1 MLNNYIFKTKMI
13 ITAIL
18 KDIIDAFKNWLRDQQ
33 PELIPI
39 PVKRDQKQD
48 TPNPMNRFMVFAL
61 IMFTLIL
68 STNSISANPINES
81 GSTQDQPKSIL
92 FLGDSITAGYGLDQ
106 SQAFPAL
113 IQDKIDALNLKYT
126 VVNAGLSGETSSGGL
141 RRVGWLFRSNVD
153 ILVLELGAN
162 DGLRGIDLSVT
173 KSNLQQIID
182 KARESN
188 PDVRIIVAGMQV
200 PPNLG
205 QSYTN
210 EFRQIFP
217 DLAKKNNAKLIPFIL
232 EGVAGDP
239 TLNLSDGIHPNIEG
253 QKILADNVWKVLRP
267 LLK

>member
-1 MLNNYIFKTKMI
+1 MT

-39 PVKRDQKQD
+39 PVKREQKQEN
-48 TPNPMNRFMVFAL
+48 PNPMNRFIVFGL
-61 IMFTLIL
+61 IFFTFIFSSASIL
-68 STNSISANPINES
+68 AKSGNDTNP
-81 GSTQDQPKSIL
+81 TQDQPKTIL

-113 IQDKIDALNLKYT
+113 IQDKIDASNLKYT

-141 RRVGWLFRSNVD
+141 RRVGWLFRSKVD
-153 ILVLELGAN
+153 VLILELGAN

-182 KARESN
+182 KAREAN
-188 PDVRIIVAGMQV
+188 PQIEIIVAGMQV

-205 QSYTN
+205 QAYTN

-217 DLAKKNNAKLIPFIL
+217 DLAKNNNAKLIPFIL
-232 EGVAGDP
+232 EDVAGEP
-239 TLNLSDGIHPNIEG
+239 TLNLSDGIHPNVEG
-253 QKILADNVWKVLRP
+253 QKILANNVWKVLRP
-267 LLK
+267 MLK

>member
-1 MLNNYIFKTKMI
+1 MRIVPI
-13 ITAIL
+13 I
-18 KDIIDAFKNWLRDQQ
+18 KEIIEAFKNWLSDQQ

-39 PVKRDQKQD
+39 PVNRDQNQD
-48 TPNPMNRFMVFAL
+48 KTNPMSRFIAFIPVFV
-61 IMFTLIL
+61 IL
-68 STNSISANPINES
+68 LLLPAFVIANPIEGNN
-81 GSTQDQPKSIL
+81 GNQDKSKSIL

-113 IQDKIDALNLKYT
+113 IQSKIDDLGLEYT

-141 RRVGWLFRSNVD
+141 RRVGWLLRSKVD
-153 ILVLELGAN
+153 VLVLELGAN

-182 KARESN
+182 QARKAN
-188 PDVRIIVAGMQV
+188 PNVSIIVAGMQV

-239 TLNLSDGIHPNIEG
+239 TLNLSDGIHPNVEG

-267 LLK
+267 ILN

>member
-1 MLNNYIFKTKMI
+1 MI
-13 ITAIL
+13 ITAII

-39 PVKRDQKQD
+39 PVNHDQKQGKLS
-48 TPNPMNRFMVFAL
+48 PLSRAMVCGLVFGIFVLSSASIFAK
-61 IMFTLIL
+61 
-68 STNSISANPINES
+68 SATES
-81 GSTQDQPKSIL
+81 ESTQNQPKSIL

-113 IQDKIDALNLKYT
+113 IQNKIDALSLNYT
-126 VVNAGLSGETSSGGL
+126 VINAGLSGETSSGGL
-141 RRVGWLFRSNVD
+141 RRVGWLFRSKVD
-153 ILVLELGAN
+153 VLVLELGAN

-182 KARESN
+182 KAREAN
-188 PDVRIIVAGMQV
+188 PEVSIIVAGMQV

-217 DLAKKNNAKLIPFIL
+217 DLARKNNAQLIPFIL
-232 EGVAGDP
+232 EGVAGEP
-239 TLNLSDGIHPNIEG
+239 TLNLSDGIHPNVDG
-253 QKILADNVWKVLRP
+253 QKILAENVWKVLRP
-267 LLK
+267 ILK

>member
-1 MLNNYIFKTKMI
+1 MRIVPI
-13 ITAIL
+13 I
-18 KDIIDAFKNWLRDQQ
+18 KEIIEAFKNWLSDQQ

-39 PVKRDQKQD
+39 PVKRDQNQD
-48 TPNPMNRFMVFAL
+48 RTNPMSRFMAFIPVFV
-61 IMFTLIL
+61 ILIL
-68 STNSISANPINES
+68 LPAFVIANPIEGNN
-81 GSTQDQPKSIL
+81 GYQDKPKSIL

-113 IQDKIDALNLKYT
+113 IQSKIDDLGLEYT

-141 RRVGWLFRSNVD
+141 RRVGWLLRSKVD
-153 ILVLELGAN
+153 VLVLELGAN

-182 KARESN
+182 QARKAN
-188 PDVRIIVAGMQV
+188 PNVSIIVAGMQV

-239 TLNLSDGIHPNIEG
+239 TLNLSDGIHPNVEG

-267 LLK
+267 ILN

>member
-1 MLNNYIFKTKMI
+1 MSISAI
-13 ITAIL
+13 I
-18 KDIIDAFKNWLRDQQ
+18 KEIIDAFKNWLRDQQ
-33 PELIPI
+33 PELIPV
-39 PVKRDQKQD
+39 PVKREESQK
-48 TPNPMNRFMVFAL
+48 NPRPGTRSFAFGLIVFM
-61 IMFTLIL
+61 LIL
-68 STNSISANPINES
+68 SLDLISAKPSMDEKSKQNP
-81 GSTQDQPKSIL
+81 PKSIL

-113 IQDKIDALNLKYT
+113 IQDKIDALNLNYT

-141 RRVGWLFRSNVD
+141 RRVGWLFRSKVD

-182 KARESN
+182 KAREAN
-188 PDVRIIVAGMQV
+188 PTVKIIIAGMQV

-205 QSYTN
+205 QTYTN

-232 EGVAGDP
+232 EGVAGEP

-253 QKILADNVWKVLRP
+253 QKILADNVWKVLYP
-267 LLK
+267 MIK

>member
-1 MLNNYIFKTKMI
+1 MLTLTLCLIVFSTVPYTANAIDRYAVPQNETKT
-13 ITAIL
+13 
-18 KDIIDAFKNWLRDQQ
+18 
-33 PELIPI
+33 
-39 PVKRDQKQD
+39 
-48 TPNPMNRFMVFAL
+48 
-61 IMFTLIL
+61 
-68 STNSISANPINES
+68 
-81 GSTQDQPKSIL
+81 IL

-113 IQDKIDALNLKYT
+113 LQERIDKLGKKYI

-141 RRVGWLFRSNVD
+141 RRIGWLLRSKVD

-182 KARESN
+182 RTRESN
-188 PDVRIIVAGMQV
+188 PDVVIIIAGMQV

-210 EFRQIFP
+210 EFRQMFP

-232 EGVAGDP
+232 DGVAGDP
-239 TLNLSDGIHPNIEG
+239 KLNLSDGIHPNVDG
-253 QKILADNVWKVLRP
+253 QKILADNVWNVLKP
-267 LLK
+267 VL

>member
-1 MLNNYIFKTKMI
+1 MRIVPI
-13 ITAIL
+13 I
-18 KDIIDAFKNWLRDQQ
+18 KEIIEAFKNWLRDQQ

-39 PVKRDQKQD
+39 PVKREHSQD
-48 TPNPMNRFMVFAL
+48 NTNPLSRFISFIPVFAFL
-61 IMFTLIL
+61 LLLPALVIA
-68 STNSISANPINES
+68 NSVE
-81 GSTQDQPKSIL
+81 GDFGVQDKPKSIL

-113 IQDKIDALNLKYT
+113 IKARIDDANLNYT

-141 RRVGWLFRSNVD
+141 RRVGWLLRSKVD
-153 ILVLELGAN
+153 VLVLELGAN

-182 KARESN
+182 QARKAN
-188 PDVRIIVAGMQV
+188 PDVSIIVAGMQV

-217 DLAKKNNAKLIPFIL
+217 DLAQSNNAKLIPFIL
-232 EGVAGDP
+232 DGVAGEP
-239 TLNLSDGIHPNIEG
+239 TLNLSDGIHPNVEG

-267 LLK
+267 ILD